1 MVPET
6 ESSSRRFLVEK
17 TSQSLCL
24 RDHKQSSVWET
35 LIRTQAW
42 GTLVRAEAW
51 GTLIRAQEWETLI
64 RAQIPGDPHQSSGLL
79 QAGPNAPW
87 LLGSYLSECQGF
99 PHLLDNR
106 ATDPSS
112 STQLLL
118 GKFVWK
124 HSENRPGV
132 KKCRASPGLWPVGQ
146 AADQCSPAG
155 RRSHQTGSSPGEGL
169 G

>member
-1 MVPET
+1 MSEGPLAE
-6 ESSSRRFLVEK
+6 
-17 TSQSLCL
+17 L
-24 RDHKQSSVWET
+24 RVWET

-42 GTLVRAEAW
+42 GALNRAEAWGTLLRAQAW

-87 LLGSYLSECQGF
+87 LLGSYLSQCQGF

-106 ATDPSS
+106 AIDASS